1 MKLLILY
8 GSQTGTASEIAS
20 IVGRQGRNRHLQVSL
35 SSMDDYDRGELVN
48 EALVVFIASTTGQG
62 SEPDNM
68 KVKDLDLLI

>member
-8 GSQTGTASEIAS
+8 GSQTGTAAEIAS
-20 IVGRQGRNRHLQVSL
+20 SIARQGRNRHFQVSL
-35 SSMDDYDRGELVN
+35 SSMDDYDKGELVN

-68 KVKDLDLLI
+68 KVRSFDC